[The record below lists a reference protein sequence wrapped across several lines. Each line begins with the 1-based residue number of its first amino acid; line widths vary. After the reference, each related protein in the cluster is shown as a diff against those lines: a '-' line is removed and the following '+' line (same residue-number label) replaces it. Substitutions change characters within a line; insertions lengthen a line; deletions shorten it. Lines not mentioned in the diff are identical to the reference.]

1 MAEEINRLRQELRE
15 AEFQHYFA
23 AKDEVENADKRA
35 KEDEEDAERYAA
47 HWEKQR
53 QQWGY
58 KSGGGRKRKSRK
70 SRKTRKTRKTRKSRK
85 SRAKRRTRRR

>member
-23 AKDEVENADKRA
+23 AKDKVENADKRAAKRA

-58 KSGGGRKRKSRK
+58 KSGGGRKRK
-70 SRKTRKTRKTRKSRK
+70 TRKTRKTRKSRK